1 VEELKIAFPARNP
14 DFGIIIPNQEKL
26 DNQNEIE
33 MRLKTLP
40 KGRVGVTAPA
50 GIKNPPQGGVCT
62 LVALLGPLPVTV

>member
-1 VEELKIAFPARNP
+1 MEELKIAFPARNP

-40 KGRVGVTAPA
+40 EEEGDGSCRNQKPA
-50 GIKNPPQGGVCT
+50 SRRGLYISC
-62 LVALLGPLPVTV
+62 LLALLPLFER